1 VTKVGPKEA
10 QRRKLR
16 ERERDAD
23 GINRRYALGLP
34 ESAWNKA
41 RKIDG
46 DGTLKPAS
54 EPKRMGRPP
63 RLSRGDYAAVEAASR
78 DLLAVALR
86 YYNKHAARNLKQ
98 KA

>member
-1 VTKVGPKEA
+1 MIETGSAPTRKMTVKEA
-10 QRRKLR
+10 LERYPAPRK
-16 ERERDAD
+16 
-23 GINRRYALGLP
+23 P
-34 ESAWNKA
+34 
-41 RKIDG
+41 
-46 DGTLKPAS
+46 PAS

>member
-1 VTKVGPKEA
+1 MTAKVGPKEA
-10 QRRKLR
+10 QRRALR
-16 ERERDAD
+16 EFK
-23 GINRRYALGLP
+23 GPWQRYVTIP
-34 ESAWNKA
+34 ELARIVTEAQKKA
-41 RKIDG
+41 
-46 DGTLKPAS
+46 AS